1 MSFIALVG
9 KDLIIINKQ
18 TQSFSC
24 PSKPSLR
31 SPLHLI
37 YIISIALLHYQHSHI
52 VSLAYPYDI
61 ISIALF
67 VVLPLN
73 V

>member
-1 MSFIALVG
+1 MSFIALEG

-24 PSKPSLR
+24 PSPPSC
-31 SPLHLI
+31 
-37 YIISIALLHYQHSHI
+37 ALLDTLFILSALPYCIINIMHI
-52 VSLAYPYDI
+52 VSLAYPYDT

>member
-24 PSKPSLR
+24 PSKPPPAFSLT
-31 SPLHLI
+31 PY
-37 YIISIALLHYQHSHI
+37 YISSIAILYYQN
-52 VSLAYPYDI
+52 SLITLA
-61 ISIALF
+61 A
-67 VVLPLN
+67 
-73 V
+73 

>member
-1 MSFIALVG
+1 MCFIALEG

-24 PSKPSLR
+24 PSKPLPAFSLT
-31 SPLHLI
+31 PY
-37 YIISIALLHYQHSHI
+37 YIISIALLHFQHSHI

-67 VVLPLN
+67 VVPLN